1 MRCGAT
7 TSGMLAAVLVGLLL
21 ALWPGAQAQAQGVT
35 CPSAAAGEKLN
46 IVTTGGVTTCTNI
59 GTSFATTGIEILND
73 LITDGK
79 VNFNLGTVRVG
90 VAFRKITS
98 AGNEQPNVSCV
109 GDCAQPAFQSPL
121 DIDADVRSPSE
132 GVVGNWGYGTG
143 VVTLSMCLSSYHD
156 FISTAG
162 CAISFA
168 FGDGTA
174 GSFNIPVQSSTIP
187 SFTVGQ
193 TSNSPPPTIASI
205 SPTQVPYTGGEV
217 VIRGS
222 NLGAVTSVTT
232 WNLSP
237 PRAIQDQPFTI
248 VSSEELRVN
257 PSAPTLQLAGTGL
270 YMSIRVNT
278 AAGFASAPFRFI
290 APPIRI
296 TTTSLPAAAIGAP
309 YSAQIMTADGY
320 SNWLGIQNNA
330 RAYFSAAGL
339 PSGVSIQ
346 ESGLL
351 AGTPT
356 QTGAFEVTVSVNDY
370 FESVTSTATRT
381 FTLTVA
387 SSVSVTTSSLP
398 GGTVGAPYTAPLAA
412 AGSTAPY
419 TFTATGLP
427 AGLAVSGAS
436 ITGTPTQAGT
446 FTVAITATDSTTPT
460 PIASLATQLSLAIGA
475 GGKLGQT
482 ITFTQPTGVVFK
494 AGATVALKATA
505 SSGLAVAFASTTPA
519 ACTVAGTTATIVKAG
534 TCTVKASQAG
544 NATYAAAADVSV
556 SFAIATTPSLSAT
569 AVVTPDKFSR
579 PGETLTFVITLAN
592 TGGTTA
598 TGIRMSEPRLANLAC
613 AATTLAAGAK
623 LNCQGT
629 TLTTTA
635 DLTAGS
641 ISITPQLTYTYAEA
655 TP

>member
-1 MRCGAT
+1 MKVGTIRAG
-7 TSGMLAAVLVGLLL
+7 LAALMWLL
-21 ALWPGAQAQAQGVT
+21 ASAALPAAQAQAQVT
-35 CPSAAAGEKLN
+35 CPSAANDETLN

-59 GTSFATTGIEILND
+59 GTAAATEGIEIRNNLVKD
-73 LITDGK
+73 VDTTIEWSFRFGVSLRRITTG
-79 VNFNLGTVRVG
+79 
-90 VAFRKITS
+90 
-98 AGNEQPNVSCV
+98 GNEQPTAVGCV
-109 GDCAQPAFQSPL
+109 GQCFNVTTPGRS
-121 DIDADVRSPSE
+121 IDEDRPDASSSGLVYD
-132 GVVGNWGYGTG
+132 WGYGTG
-143 VVTLSMCLSSYHD
+143 ATTMVFCGAGLSSAVE
-156 FISTAG
+156 SCTV
-162 CAISFA
+162 SFQ
-168 FGDGTA
+168 FSDGTTGA
-174 GSFNIPVQSSTIP
+174 FTVATSSTVIP
-187 SFTVGQ
+187 SFSLGGTVAL
-193 TSNSPPPTIASI
+193 PPEI
-205 SPTQVPYTGGEV
+205 
-217 VIRGS
+217 
-222 NLGAVTSVTT
+222 TSVTP
-232 WNLSP
+232 SP
-237 PRAIQDQPFTI
+237 AAVGDTVVILGTRLDT
-248 VSSEELRVN
+248 VTRV
-257 PSAPTLQLAGTGL
+257 
-270 YMSIRVNT
+270 V
-278 AAGFASAPFRFI
+278 AAGNGNTSFQIISSTEIRFVPAEFSYTTSSLQVVSPTGVGTSNLII
-290 APPIRI
+290 APARVAI
-296 TTTSLPAAAIGAP
+296 TTTSLPSGTVGSSYSSAISVVGG
-309 YSAQIMTADGY
+309 T
-320 SNWLGIQNNA
+320 N
-330 RAYFSAAGL
+330 
-339 PSGVSIQ
+339 SGVSA
-346 ESGLL
+346 ESTVTYGYAATGLPTGL
-351 AGTPT
+351 SINGSGVISGQPTQAGTFSVT
-356 QTGAFEVTVSVNDY
+356 VTVSDPGRSFDNGNGLIWPP
-370 FESVTSTATRT
+370 TSTSKT
-381 FTLTVA
+381 FTLTIA
-387 SSVSVTTSSLP
+387 SSVTVTTSTLP

-412 AGSTAPY
+412 SGSTAPY
-419 TFTATGLP
+419 TFAATGLP